1 MSRAKVRPAVE
12 PRAVGS
18 LTPCEGLC
26 VCDSGFKAEGASTY
40 FFNINFY
47 WSAVDVWAS
56 LIAQLVKSL
65 PAMQETPV
73 WFLSQ
78 EDLLEKG

>member
-1 MSRAKVRPAVE
+1 MRPAVE
-12 PRAVGS
+12 SRAVGS

-40 FFNINFY
+40 FFKINFY

-65 PAMQETPV
+65 PAMQETLV

>member
-1 MSRAKVRPAVE
+1 MMSRAKVRPAVE

-40 FFNINFY
+40 F
-47 WSAVDVWAS
+47 
-56 LIAQLVKSL
+56 LILIFTGVS
-65 PAMQETPV
+65 
-73 WFLSQ
+73 
-78 EDLLEKG
+78 